1 MLSQSVISLL
11 RLMNIYLVTVSPFTR
26 LVIVLISSL
35 TLVACQT
42 PPPISWDSSTA
53 LELDK
58 ANQTKLGLAIATGR
72 AANVDKSGIY
82 TLGESR
88 NAFATRM
95 LLAESAEL
103 SLDLQYYIWRKDIT
117 GTLLLKALLDA
128 AERGVRVRLLLDD
141 MNVHELEPL
150 LLALNSHN
158 NVQIRLFNPF
168 IYRDFRVIDYITAFS
183 RVNRRMHNKSFT
195 VDNTVTIVGGRNI
208 GDEYF
213 GASDDLMFSDVDVL
227 AIGPVVADVS
237 TDFDRYWASESS
249 FPLEAILEKT
259 ATDASLLKRASV
271 QVKDSVQAA
280 NFFDALK
287 NDTAINA
294 LLQQDLSML
303 WAATYLISD
312 NPAKGVGKGE
322 PEDLLSARLSKVIGT
337 TDSHLTIVS
346 AYFVPTK
353 AGAEALANLAK
364 SGVAVTILTNSL
376 EATDVAAVHAGY
388 AKYRKQ
394 LLAAGVQLFEMRAGE
409 QNTNMAMFGSSAASL
424 HAKTFTIDSKRVF
437 IGSFNFDPRSA
448 NLNTELGFVIES
460 PDLAL
465 KMEQAFADAP
475 EHAYRVMLTEQGDLY
490 WLEQKDGETVR
501 YDKEPNTSWW
511 IRFGVSLLAM
521 FPIEWLL

>member
-1 MLSQSVISLL
+1 MDIFTATTSHCSRLL
-11 RLMNIYLVTVSPFTR
+11 M
-26 LVIVLISSL
+26 VLISTIIL
-35 TLVACQT
+35 AACQT
-42 PPPISWDSSTA
+42 PPPIMWDSSTA
-53 LELDK
+53 LDMEM

-72 AANVDKSGIY
+72 AAHADKSGIY

-88 NAFATRM
+88 NAFASRM
-95 LLAESAEL
+95 LLAGSAEQ

-141 MNVHELEPL
+141 MNDNELEPL

-168 IYRDFRVIDYITAFS
+168 IYRSFRIIDYITAFS

-249 FPLEAILEKT
+249 FPLEAIIEET
-259 ATDASLLKRASV
+259 AADSSLLEQTAA
-271 QVKDSVQAA
+271 QVKESTQAA
-280 NFFDALK
+280 DFFDALEK
-287 NDTAINA
+287 DTAINA
-294 LLQQDLSML
+294 LLQQDLSL
-303 WAATYLISD
+303 VWAATYLISD
-312 NPAKGVGKGE
+312 DPAKGVGKSE
-322 PEDLLSARLSKVIGT
+322 PEDLLSVRLSKVIGT

-346 AYFVPTK
+346 SYFVPTK

-364 SGVAVTILTNSL
+364 SGIKVTILTNSL

-394 LLAAGVQLFEMRAGE
+394 LVAAGVQLFEMRAGE
-409 QNTNMAMFGSSAASL
+409 QHTNMAMFGSSAASL
-424 HAKTFTIDSKRVF
+424 HAKTFAIDSKRIF

-460 PDLAL
+460 PELTK

-475 EHAYRVMLTEQGDLY
+475 EHAYRVMLTDQGDLY
-490 WLEQKDGETVR
+490 WLEQKDGEEVR

-511 IRFGVSLLAM
+511 VRFGVSLLAI